1 MSGKIDLF
9 SNVAVMDIIFSK
21 VFLPFL
27 SLECYRKRPW
37 HLYSFTDRKIRSSFL
52 VEKSQYFIIKIDSR
66 KRELNLTNFIKLL
79 QSNIFNFIHIFLAF
93 KLFLDLYL
101 LFFTINLPLLK
112 KFHDLILLLLIFWM
126 LFHVIFIKVFDK
138 IIFNDMGC

>member
-37 HLYSFTDRKIRSSFL
+37 HLYSFTDRKIRSSL
-52 VEKSQYFIIKIDSR
+52 LIEKSQYFIIEIDGSEG
-66 KRELNLTNFIKLL
+66 KLDLADFIELL